1 MTTYQRKSSI
11 NSSVQGAGWIKAGER
26 VLGDSTSNA
35 NGVANRPS
43 KLMSDNIDLVADIL
57 ASGWSIKDD
66 DASAAKD
73 FLVARKNATSSASLP
88 SSGLTPGSEIR
99 VANAKPNGHALSITG
114 TGLTGV
120 SLEYGDDWTF
130 AWDGT
135 NWSGRPTQ
143 KVVSL
148 PTQADTSNDF
158 SPATTAFVARAVR
171 ELVDSADSSRDTL
184 RTLYESIVDNADA
197 SRNTL
202 RKLADAIRALENNV
216 NKLQII
222 RCYRGTGSLTTRR
235 QARTDIGTH
244 EDTCNLQNL
253 GGTIVPGVSGA
264 SFSSDGLV
272 LPAGTWLFQPT
283 REYNTASWANAVQ
296 HMYLTY
302 EGSTVEHRI
311 QQSFADTFTGSRT
324 YRWKLI
330 GTGIGYEVE
339 ASTTLTKLA

>member
-43 KLMSDNIDLVADIL
+43 KLMSENIDLVADIL
-57 ASGWSIKDD
+57 ASGWNIKDD

-99 VANAKPNGHALSITG
+99 VANAKPNGNALSITG

-130 AWDGT
+130 TWDGT

-202 RKLADAIRALENNV
+202 RKLADAIRALEENV
-216 NKLQII
+216 NKKQVIGVQANRSAVPTQVGNRWHFLCTLSNDGGNIVGSGGASI
-222 RCYRGTGSLTTRR
+222 SAGSLT
-235 QARTDIGTH
+235 
-244 EDTCNLQNL
+244 
-253 GGTIVPGVSGA
+253 
-264 SFSSDGLV
+264 
-272 LPAGTWLFQPT
+272 LPRGTWEFEPPNKQIFSINVTGFFVNRANGTLFDGRKT
-283 REYNTASWANAVQ
+283 FIETLSASHTYAFNIVTDTNTFPA
-296 HMYLTY
+296 
-302 EGSTVEHRI
+302 
-311 QQSFADTFTGSRT
+311 
-324 YRWKLI
+324 
-330 GTGIGYEVE
+330 
-339 ASTTLTKLA
+339 TTLVNTQVMLTKLA